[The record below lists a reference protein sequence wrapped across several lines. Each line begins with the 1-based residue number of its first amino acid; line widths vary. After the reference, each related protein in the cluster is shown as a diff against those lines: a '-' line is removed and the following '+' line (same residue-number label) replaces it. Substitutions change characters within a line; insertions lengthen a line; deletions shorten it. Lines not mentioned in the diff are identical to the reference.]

1 MLQATA
7 NVASVYTC
15 CTTHELKK
23 HSQINLEQT
32 LNMHPPATSPLQER
46 RSSSSY
52 ILPILFFYFF
62 FFSSFF
68 FFLLLRLLLILLFLL
83 LLRFLSLLTLLLLL
97 IPFLCFLLV
106 LWKFA
111 CSLQAPNHKPW
122 AKCKQQMSN
131 GKCDC
136 KWQSGKQQT
145 TKRTI
150 FRIHTV
156 ELFRIHTVSMHTTVF
171 TNKRHRFDLFWQF
184 GMSDGCLGKWIPTS
198 HCVVL

>member
-83 LLRFLSLLTLLLLL
+83 LLRFLILLTLLLL
-97 IPFLCFLLV
+97 IPFSCFLLV

-131 GKCDC
+131 GKCDG